1 MGDAQAV
8 WTTTKTLDPWLKCMT
23 GSRVRWS
30 SVMAIHVT
38 PSHREEYHVILDTWN
53 GRSVYCNAATKEDAA
68 EIIEGLMQKYSGH
81 YD

>member
-1 MGDAQAV
+1 
-8 WTTTKTLDPWLKCMT
+8 
-23 GSRVRWS
+23 
-30 SVMAIHVT
+30 MAIHVT